1 MESRKVD
8 HLTSVFLTSH
18 ARFQMLKVFFSL
30 FIGLILFNPKPALSQ
45 QKTGLLAISKFV
57 DGDTF
62 WVINQKGQNEK
73 IRLIGIN
80 TPEARRTGRTEVEYF
95 GKEASDYVKKILIGR
110 KVRLEY
116 DVQRYDRYKR
126 TLAYVYL
133 DDGTFLNALLV
144 KEGHASTA
152 TFPPNVRFSE
162 YFVNLEREARHRKKG
177 MWKD

>member
-1 MESRKVD
+1 
-8 HLTSVFLTSH
+8 
-18 ARFQMLKVFFSL
+18 MLKLFFLIS
-30 FIGLILFNPKPALSQ
+30 IGLIILNPNPAFSQ
-45 QKTGLLAISKFV
+45 QKTGLLEISKFV

-62 WVINQKGQNEK
+62 WVLNERGQNEK

-80 TPEARRTGRTEVEYF
+80 TPEVRRTGRKEVEYF
-95 GKEASDYVKKILIGR
+95 GQEASDFVKKTLTGK

-144 KEGHASTA
+144 KEGYATAA
-152 TFPPNVRFSE
+152 TFPPNVKYSE
-162 YFVNLEREARHRKKG
+162 YFVKLEREARTLKKG

>member
-1 MESRKVD
+1 
-8 HLTSVFLTSH
+8 
-18 ARFQMLKVFFSL
+18 MLKVFFLLS
-30 FIGLILFNPKPALSQ
+30 FGLLIFNPNTTFAQ
-45 QKTGLLAISKFV
+45 QKTRLLEISKFV

-62 WVINQKGQNEK
+62 WVKNEAGQKEK

-80 TPEARRTGRTEVEYF
+80 TPEARRTGRTEVEHF
-95 GKEASDYVKKILIGR
+95 GKEASDYVRKTLTGR

-144 KEGHASTA
+144 KEGYASAA
-152 TFPPNVRFSE
+152 TFPPNVKYAD
-162 YFVNLEREARHRKKG
+162 YFVKLEREARTQKKG
-177 MWKD
+177 MWKE